1 MAIFLTIG
9 IVGLVIVAT
18 SLLFGEIIEGAFE
31 LDFLGGDLFSVP
43 SLAAFLGAFGFGGV
57 ISLSI
62 VDITGIAVV
71 VGIIAGVLAAWG
83 ATALTRVLKRG
94 ENAATFRSDLL
105 VGATGRVITDIPESG
120 YGEVRIFGTG
130 GSRKRSARADT
141 AIPAGTEV
149 WISSV
154 LSPTAVE
161 VTSIDELPPP
171 QSIGSGPHP
180 G

>member
-9 IVGLVIVAT
+9 IVGLVIVAA
-18 SLLFGEIIEGAFE
+18 SLLFGEIIDGVFD

-57 ISLSI
+57 ISLSL
-62 VDITGIAVV
+62 VDVTGIAVV
-71 VGIIAGVLAAWG
+71 VGIVAGVLAAWG
-83 ATALTRVLKRG
+83 ATALTRALTRG
-94 ENAATFRSDLL
+94 EDAATFRSDSL

-149 WISSV
+149 WIASV

-161 VTSIDELPPP
+161 VNPVDALPP
-171 QSIGSGPHP
+171 SKFTGSGPHT